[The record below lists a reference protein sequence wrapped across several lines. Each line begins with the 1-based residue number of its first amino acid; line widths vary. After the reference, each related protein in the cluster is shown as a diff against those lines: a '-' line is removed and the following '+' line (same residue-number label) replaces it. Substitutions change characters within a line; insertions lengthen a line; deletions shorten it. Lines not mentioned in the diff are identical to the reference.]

1 MRIELDDRVY
11 QGTPRQIVE
20 AWKAISFR
28 PPSESLRAYMAWSV
42 AQLGEAG
49 VRVDAGDDVSDVTL
63 RRALALR
70 FTDEGA
76 AASAQAHLVISLRKE
91 MRWQTVRWR
100 SVFISQWNMAAR

>member
-49 VRVDAGDDVSDVTL
+49 VRVDAGDDVSD
-63 RRALALR
+63 
-70 FTDEGA
+70 DEL
-76 AASAQAHLVISLRKE
+76 AASLVAAFI
-91 MRWQTVRWR
+91 QTG
-100 SVFISQWNMAAR
+100 MAFDLVASAN